1 MFQTVNFVFSSKSME
16 VNVGQDTF
24 SKFDYQKFSNG
35 SQSFRTTYLG
45 PLVSLKVKTG
55 LWEDILCCLFVA
67 EITLY
72 RGLVDTMY
80 YPPALSF

>member
-1 MFQTVNFVFSSKSME
+1 MFQTVNFVFSSKTME

-35 SQSFRTTYLG
+35 SQTFRTTYLG

-55 LWEDILCCLFVA
+55 LWEDILCGLFVA
-67 EITLY
+67 EITLS
-72 RGLVDTMY
+72 RGLVDTTY